1 MMKATPYTILL
12 RFGRAIACVFALLAC
27 PLAMSA
33 AYPAGH
39 QVAGDLNLPPGSTQA
54 AVGQGMRLF
63 GAPAD
68 IRLVEIPLSIERAI
82 AALTELY
89 PALADLGVF
98 PGLAVLSGAIG
109 RDLWLVSLQAS
120 GAQHTRGTVAVLRPH
135 PNAAASLPRRPDWL
149 PGSARL
155 RFDFSDEADGVH
167 TRQQVWTLEQPL
179 GKLRAASTQGLRVQ
193 GWQAVASGG
202 AAEHW
207 VRDRTSL
214 QLVYVAT
221 GAVSGVLVH
230 EHTKDE
236 P

>member
-1 MMKATPYTILL
+1 MMTVNPYTRL
-12 RFGRAIACVFALLAC
+12 RRLGRAIACAFALVAC
-27 PLAMSA
+27 TPVVAA

-39 QVAGDLNLPPGSTQA
+39 KVAGDLPLPPGSTQA

-68 IRLVEIPLSIERAI
+68 IRLVEIPLPVGRAI
-82 AALTELY
+82 AALTALY

-120 GAQHTRGTVAVLRPH
+120 GAQSTRGTVAVLRAH
-135 PNAAASLPRRPDWL
+135 ADAAASLPRRPDWL
-149 PGSARL
+149 PPSARL
-155 RFDFSDEADGVH
+155 RFDFSDQADGAH
-167 TRQQVWTLEQPL
+167 TRQQVWTLEQPV
-179 GKLRAASTQGLRVQ
+179 GKLRAASTEGLRLH
-193 GWQAVASGG
+193 GWQAVADGG

-214 QLVYVAT
+214 HLVYVAT